1 MTTSTNPQTFDNGI
15 DRSKLWTA
23 SLASIAAAVA
33 ANLVAFFIAR
43 SILDLPAGFPPLT
56 AGAITFFTVLGTGAG
71 AVVFWWLSR
80 RSARP
85 VRTYWIVA
93 GVALVLSVIPNF
105 LAAANP
111 AMFPFPGGTA
121 TAFLLLVLFHVIA
134 ALVSVFVLTRLARN

>member
-1 MTTSTNPQTFDNGI
+1 MTTINKTKTTENGI
-15 DRSKLWTA
+15 DRSKLLTA

-43 SILDLPAGFPPLT
+43 SILDLPQGFPPLT

-71 AVVFWWLSR
+71 ALVFGWLSR

-85 VRTYWIVA
+85 VRTYWMVA
-93 GVALVLSVIPNF
+93 MVALVLSVIPNF

-134 ALVSVFVLTRLARN
+134 ALVSVIVLTRLARN